1 MQKIYTNVLCKG
13 NKILYR
19 GYDSNLNRV
28 QDSISYSPVI
38 FIETKN
44 ESQWKSLEGKNLELM
59 DFPTIKDCKEFIEQ
73 YKDVEG
79 VNLYG
84 NDNFAYNF
92 LEGHEDCELN
102 ADNLRIAYL
111 DIETECENGF
121 PSVENSD
128 QKINAITVRMPW
140 CKMQHDT
147 VTFCTESASPV
158 NDRHFVSSHSSESEM
173 LTEFIFWW
181 RRMDFD
187 IITGWN
193 VNLFDIPYLI
203 NRSIKLL
210 GEKETNQISPWDYIK
225 SRKVVVMNKE
235 NIAYEICGISIL
247 DYYDLYKKFTFVN
260 RESYR
265 LDHIATVELGEK
277 KATFEGFN
285 TIQDLYKKDF
295 NKFIQYNYH
304 DVILVEKLEK
314 KMKLLQLAVDLAYSS
329 KVNFG
334 DVFSQVRMW
343 DSIIYYHLMKK
354 HIVIPQRRVNENNKN
369 TQFTGAY
376 VKEPILGM
384 HKWIVSFDLDSLY
397 PSLIQLFN
405 ISPETKMDF
414 HANDRVSVDK
424 ILEKDSEIERLVAS
438 GKKRDSCM
446 AANGIFFSTKKQGF
460 LAELMEKMYEER
472 KMYKKKLLECKARLK
487 EENDVLS
494 EKEKEQLKLDISKYH
509 NFQLVRKINLN
520 SAFGTVGNQ
529 YFRHFDIDLAE
540 AITLSGQL
548 VIRWIE
554 RKLNEFLNKMAQ
566 TNEADYIIASDTDSV
581 YICLDNIVQKH
592 MNGLDNQ
599 KIVKRLDKFCN
610 EILTPYI
617 EKQYEEL
624 KNYLNCPVQK
634 LHMKREGIA
643 NKGVWTAKKR
653 YMLNIF
659 MGEDN
664 VLLSVPETKVMGI
677 EVVRSSTPQ
686 PVRSALRKCI
696 EIILNKDEQEL
707 IDYIQK
713 FKQEFSSL
721 PIEEIAFPRS
731 CNDVN
736 KYYDSSTIFK
746 KSTPIAVK
754 GALIYNNLIRTMKL
768 TKKYNLIRDGEKVKF
783 IYLKEPNL
791 SGSKVISFSQVLPA
805 EFNLHNSVDFD
816 LQFEK
821 SFLDPLKTITDC
833 INWKIE
839 KRATLESLFE

>member
-92 LEGHEDCELN
+92 LESHEDCELN

-566 TNEADYIIASDTDSV
+566 TNEADYIVASDTDSV

-686 PVRSALRKCI
+686 SVRSALRKCI

>member
-566 TNEADYIIASDTDSV
+566 TNEADYIVASDTDSV

-686 PVRSALRKCI
+686 SVRSALRKCI